1 MMKHLDA
8 CLVVLATL
16 HSAAAAVPSA
26 DQLLD
31 RFAVNADLYQ
41 RSFVTHVETNRV
53 TVSQNRALGQDK
65 PEKRRERTQVVFWWD
80 GQRMREQR
88 YTWGDFATGTI
99 DRTHADY
106 ESHLFEVDRSVS
118 YLRSGGAS
126 QEASVTYYAGSTPKG
141 TVLDRVLSGAGSW
154 SWGYFLDGAG
164 SRADRVDRFLRSC
177 QNARVRP
184 EIESIEGASCYVL
197 EAETPKGRYT
207 LWMDP
212 NHGYNFA
219 KLHFEGHG
227 VGMMGVNRAIKRFG
241 AAWVPVKAEWEVR
254 AVHPPDFTMS
264 YRHEIVIEDLEIDP
278 NYTTRKAFV
287 MDDVPEGTKTTF
299 LGAGGRP
306 MPGEFVWRD
315 DKPLPCVDE
324 EALAQLERIAG
335 DLTGDQA
342 ERPGDDVVPPDSHFK
357 WGEERL
363 AFLLQEQQAKERQ
376 EDTHDPSPQVGA
388 APAEASA
395 QKSSIAAVKRKQA
408 PHCGLYCLYL
418 VMRTQGHHP
427 DFGDLIRPEYLDT
440 SNGSTLTAL
449 KLAAEDAGLHAEILR
464 KASTRVLR
472 AYASPIILHV
482 KGNELSRDYDHYVLF
497 LAAQGQQAQ
506 VYDPPGPVKL
516 VSFDELVSRWDGKG
530 LVVSSESIQLAGLFH
545 RERMRLLWIASAGVV
560 LLFLV
565 SGVRRHIPWPE
576 ALSSVFGRAGLSGVQ
591 AGALAA
597 VSLLIGLV
605 CHSVSEAGFLT
616 YPDGVVSTQRAHA
629 SDFIPRIDLKTAKR
643 LQEEGAIFIDARLKR
658 DFDGGHVEGAI
669 NIPVDTND
677 AVRRQAIQGVS
688 PGDSL
693 VVYCQSINCSFAD
706 IVAGKLR
713 LDGFSTVAILPG
725 GWMEWTTGVRPH
737 TPKPNKNSKP
747 GKWRLNKD
755 GTASPI

>member
-1 MMKHLDA
+1 MVA
-8 CLVVLATL
+8 LATL
-16 HSAAAAVPSA
+16 HSAAAVVPSA

-53 TVSQNRALGQDK
+53 VVSQDRVLGQDK
-65 PEKRRERTQVVFWWD
+65 PQKRREQTRGVFWWD

-99 DRTHADY
+99 DQKQARY
-106 ESHLFEVDRSVS
+106 ESHLFDVDRSIS
-118 YLRSGGAS
+118 YSRSGGAS
-126 QEASVTYYAGSTPKG
+126 QQASVTFRAGSTPKG
-141 TVLDRVLSGAGSW
+141 SVFNRVTNATGSW
-154 SWGYFLDGAG
+154 SWGYFVDGAG
-164 SRADRVDRFLRSC
+164 RRADRIDRFLRSC
-177 QNARVRP
+177 QSASIRP
-184 EIESIEGASCYVL
+184 ETESIDGALCYVL
-197 EAETPKGRYT
+197 EAETPAGRYT

-212 NHGYNFA
+212 NHGYNLA
-219 KLHFEGHG
+219 KLHFEGQG
-227 VGMMGVNRAIKRFG
+227 IDVTGVNRVIKQFG
-241 AAWVPVKAEWEVR
+241 AAWVPIKAEWEVR
-254 AVHPPDFTMS
+254 VAHLPDYSAS
-264 YRHEIVIEDLEIDP
+264 YRHEIMIEDLEIDP
-278 NYTTRKAFV
+278 NYTARKAFV

-315 DKPLPCVDE
+315 EKPLPCVDE
-324 EALAQLERIAG
+324 EALARLESIAG
-335 DLTGDQA
+335 DLTGQREQA
-342 ERPGDDVVPPDSHFK
+342 PDGVSPPDSHFK

-363 AFLLQEQQAKERQ
+363 EFLLQGEQAKEGQ
-376 EDTHDPSPQVGA
+376 EGTPDPSLQFSV
-388 APAEASA
+388 APADAA
-395 QKSSIAAVKRKQA
+395 AHKSHVAAVKRKQA

-418 VMRTQGHHP
+418 MMRTQGCHP

-482 KGNELSRDYDHYVLF
+482 RGNELSRDYDHYVLF

-545 RERMRLLWIASAGVV
+545 RERMRLLWIAGAGVA

-565 SGVRRHIPWPE
+565 RGVRRRILWPE
-576 ALSSVFGRAGLSGVQ
+576 ALSSVLGRAGLSGAQ

-597 VSLLIGLV
+597 ASLLIGLV
-605 CHSVSEAGFLT
+605 CHSVSQAGFLT
-616 YPDGVVSTQRAHA
+616 YPDGAVSTQRAHA

-643 LQEEGAIFIDARLKR
+643 LQEKGTIFIDARLKR
-658 DFDGGHVEGAI
+658 DFEGGHVEGAI
-669 NIPVDTND
+669 NIPVDAND
-677 AVRRQAIQGVS
+677 VVRRQAIKDMSRGN
-688 PGDSL
+688 SL
-693 VVYCQSINCSFAD
+693 VVYCQSVNCSFAD
-706 IVAGKLR
+706 VVAGKLR
-713 LDGFSTVAILPG
+713 LDGFSTVSILPG
-725 GWMEWTTGVRPH
+725 GWMEWSTGIRPRM
-737 TPKPNKNSKP
+737 PNKNSQS

>member
-1 MMKHLDA
+1 MMKHFHA
-8 CLVVLATL
+8 WAMALAAL
-16 HSAAAAVPSA
+16 HSAAASVPSV

-41 RSFVTHVETNRV
+41 KSFATHVETNRV
-53 TVSQNRALGQDK
+53 IVSQNRALGQDK
-65 PEKRRERTQVVFWWD
+65 PEKRREQTRVAFWWD

-106 ESHLFEVDRSVS
+106 ESHLFEVDRSIS
-118 YLRSGGAS
+118 YFRSGGPS
-126 QEASVTYYAGSTPKG
+126 QEASVTYYAGSIPKG
-141 TVLDRVLSGAGSW
+141 SVFDKVTSSAGSW
-154 SWGYFLDGAG
+154 SWGYFGDGAG
-164 SRADRVDRFLRSC
+164 SHADRIDRFLRGR

-184 EIESIEGASCYVL
+184 ETESIKGASCYVL
-197 EAETPKGRYT
+197 EAETPNGRYT

-219 KLHFEGHG
+219 KLHFEGQG
-227 VGMMGVNRAIKRFG
+227 VDMTGVNSVIKRFG
-241 AAWVPVKAEWEVR
+241 EAWVPVNAEWEVR
-254 AVHPPDFTMS
+254 GAHPPDFTIS

-278 NYTTRKAFV
+278 NYATHKPFV
-287 MDDVPEGTKTTF
+287 MDDVPEDTKTML

-315 DKPLPCVDE
+315 EGPLPCVDE
-324 EALAQLERIAG
+324 EALARLESIAG
-335 DLTGDQA
+335 DLTGQIEQA
-342 ERPGDDVVPPDSHFK
+342 PDAVSPPDSHFK
-357 WGEERL
+357 WGAERL
-363 AFLLQEQQAKERQ
+363 EFLLRGKQAKQRQ
-376 EDTHDPSPQVGA
+376 EDTHDPSPQVGT
-388 APAEASA
+388 APADAVA

-449 KLAAEDAGLHAEILR
+449 KLAAEDAGLHAEILER
-464 KASTRVLR
+464 ASSRVLR
-472 AYASPIILHV
+472 AYGSPLILHV
-482 KGNELSRDYDHYVLF
+482 KGNDLSRDYDHYMVF
-497 LAAQGQQAQ
+497 LAAQGRHAQ

-530 LVVSSESIQLAGLFH
+530 LVVSRDSAQVASLVHQ
-545 RERMRLLWIASAGVV
+545 ERMRLLFIAGPLAA

-565 SGVRRHIPWPE
+565 SGIRRHIPLPK
-576 ALSSVFGRAGLSGVQ
+576 ALSSAPGRAGLSGAR
-591 AGALAA
+591 AGTLAA
-597 VSLLIGLV
+597 VSLIIGLV
-605 CHSVSEAGFLT
+605 YHSVGEAGFLA
-616 YPDGVVSTQRAHA
+616 YPDGVAATQRAHA
-629 SDFIPRIDLKTAKR
+629 SDFIPRIDLRTAR
-643 LQEEGAIFIDARLKR
+643 QLQEKGAIFIDARLKR

-669 NIPVDTND
+669 NIPVDVND
-677 AVRRQAIQGVS
+677 AVRRQAIMEVS
-688 PGDSL
+688 PEGTL
-693 VVYCQSINCSFAD
+693 VVYCQSVNCHFAD

-713 LDGFSTVAILPG
+713 LDGFCTVSILPG
-725 GWMEWTTGVRPH
+725 GWVEWTTGIRPRVS
-737 TPKPNKNSKP
+737 KPNKSSEP
-747 GKWRLNKD
+747 GEWRLNKD